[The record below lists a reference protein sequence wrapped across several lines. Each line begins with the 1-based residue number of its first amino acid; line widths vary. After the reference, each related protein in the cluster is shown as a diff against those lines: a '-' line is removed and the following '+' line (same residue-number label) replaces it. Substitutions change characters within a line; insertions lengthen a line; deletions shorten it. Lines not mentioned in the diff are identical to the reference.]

1 MIGKLRGWDKERAA
15 RWNADAEIQALL
27 KNIAQ
32 TGRDAPALSRYSP
45 QHRDALLG
53 APFDRVA
60 LAAKGLAYERLD
72 QLTVDLLLGVR

>member
-1 MIGKLRGWDKERAA
+1 MRGVKDKLAGLTALAGELGISL
-15 RWNADAEIQALL
+15 DAFCYV
-27 KNIAQ
+27 
-32 TGRDAPALSRYSP
+32 GDSDRDAPALSPYSP

-72 QLTVDLLLGVR
+72 QLTVDLLLGFR